1 MLNGNAKQYTSQDI
15 VEILSP
21 DYPKSIPGKLAI
33 ALSTLTELNLIA
45 YNIGDNGAKH
55 IADALKCN
63 TTLQNLYLGSN
74 NIGNNGAKHIADA
87 LKDNTTLQTLGLDM
101 NNIGDNGAKHIA
113 DALKDNTTLHTL
125 YLSFNKIGANG
136 AKHIAGALNINT
148 TLQTLSLGHNKIG
161 ANGAGHIVG
170 ALKYNTTLQELDLAG
185 SEIGDNGAGHIADA
199 LKCNT
204 TLQNFYLSFN
214 KIGNNGA
221 EHIADAL
228 KCNTTLQNLNLGS
241 NKIEKDGA
249 RELYNAIQFYNIAI
263 VALIPSVF
271 DRERRGNFILQN
283 QNVHKFIKDIKK
295 DHFSDGKS
303 QYKDL
308 IPELKTRS
316 SFAEYHLHFLY
327 HHCVCNTKKNGFDN
341 TPLNVLPNEILL
353 YIFEMCDPT
362 FFDAKY
368 TQQPAVCRRILG
380 TVMRE
385 LKNDLVKKV

>member
-1 MLNGNAKQYTSQDI
+1 MLDGNARQYTSQDI

-21 DYPKSIPGKLAI
+21 DYPKSIPVNLAI
-33 ALSTLTELNLIA
+33 ALSRLTELNLFNDDIGDGGAEHIA
-45 YNIGDNGAKH
+45 GALKCNTTLLQLNLGFNNIGEDGAKH
-55 IADALKCN
+55 IADALK
-63 TTLQNLYLGSN
+63 Y
-74 NIGNNGAKHIADA
+74 
-87 LKDNTTLQTLGLDM
+87 NTTLQTLDLGGND
-101 NNIGDNGAKHIA
+101 IGD
-113 DALKDNTTLHTL
+113 
-125 YLSFNKIGANG
+125 NG

-148 TLQTLSLGHNKIG
+148 TLKT
-161 ANGAGHIVG
+161 
-170 ALKYNTTLQELDLAG
+170 
-185 SEIGDNGAGHIADA
+185 
-199 LKCNT
+199 
-204 TLQNFYLSFN
+204 
-214 KIGNNGA
+214 
-221 EHIADAL
+221 
-228 KCNTTLQNLNLGS
+228 LNLGF
-241 NKIEKDGA
+241 NNIGDDGA

-327 HHCVCNTKKNGFDN
+327 YHCVCNTKKNGFDN
-341 TPLNVLPNEILL
+341 TPLSVLPNEILFC
-353 YIFEMCDPT
+353 IFEMCNNN

-368 TQQPAVCRRILG
+368 QQQPTVCRLTLA

-385 LKNDLVKKV
+385 LKNDLEKGVRF